1 MTDKGNWDFKK
12 YKARFCHITV
22 GEKEYFLFKHNDSY
36 FFSDE
41 QPSKGEPVA
50 LPKGYKVIVDKKT
63 NTPQLKEEKSTSSLI
78 DDFFANESEEEHT
91 KKEKKKKKLSS
102 ETHDKY
108 HHWKY

>member
-1 MTDKGNWDFKK
+1 MTDKGTWNFKK
-12 YKARFCHITV
+12 YRARFCHITV

-41 QPSKGEPVA
+41 EPKQGQPVA

-63 NTPQLKEEKSTSSLI
+63 NMPQLQQEKSTSSLI
-78 DDFFANESEEEHT
+78 DDFFANEKEEESP

-102 ETHDKY
+102 EAHDKY
-108 HHWKY
+108 HHWNY